1 MMHPKEYFDYENME
15 LEFGFQDDLEFSMK
29 LGKGRY
35 SEVFKAVNLLN
46 NEVVVVKIIK
56 PGNIR

>member
-1 MMHPKEYFDYENME
+1 
-15 LEFGFQDDLEFSMK
+15 MK